1 MIRIRGLKKALNG
14 QQVLDGV
21 DLDVNEEET
30 LVVMGPSGTGKSV
43 LIKHIVG
50 LFDPDEGEVTVDG
63 ISVPD
68 ADAEEIAE
76 VRSRISYVFQ
86 NSALFDS
93 LSVAENIRLGLP
105 QVECDEDPEGC
116 ERKVRESL
124 THVNLEEDVLQ
135 LLPAELSG
143 GMQKR
148 VALARA
154 IVGRKKYVLY
164 DEPTT
169 GLDPVNAARINELIA
184 ALRDEIGVASVVV
197 THDVDSAFYL
207 GDRIAVLSD
216 GRVRA
221 IGTPDELRESD
232 DQAVQQFL
240 TGMRR
245 LTRDRKRTP
254 RDERVTADAAEVP

>member
-1 MIRIRGLKKALNG
+1 MLNE
-14 QQVLDGV
+14 QVVLDGI
-21 DLDVNEEET
+21 DLDVYEEET
-30 LVVMGPSGTGKSV
+30 LVIMGPSGTGKSV

-50 LFDPDEGEVTVDG
+50 LFDPDEGEVVVDG

-68 ADAEEIAE
+68 ADAEEIEE

-93 LSVAENIRLGLP
+93 LSVGENIRLGLP
-105 QVECDEDPEGC
+105 EELCDREPEECG
-116 ERKVRESL
+116 RRVRESL
-124 THVNLEEDVLQ
+124 RHVNLDPSVLP

-154 IVGRKKYVLY
+154 IVGRKKYILY

-184 ALRDEIGVASVVV
+184 ALRDEIGLASVVV
-197 THDVDSAFYL
+197 THDVESAFFL
-207 GDRIAVLSD
+207 GDRIALLSD
-216 GRVRA
+216 GRIRA
-221 IGTPDELRESD
+221 LGTPEELRRSED
-232 DQAVQQFL
+232 AEVQQFL

-245 LTRDRKRTP
+245 LSRTEA
-254 RDERVTADAAEVP
+254 REGAGEARVAAEAT

>member
-1 MIRIRGLKKALNG
+1 MIRIRGLRKILND
-14 QQVLDGV
+14 QVVLDGI
-21 DLDVNEEET
+21 DLDVYEEET

-50 LFDPDEGEVTVDG
+50 LFDPDEGEVVVDG

-68 ADAEEIAE
+68 ADAEEIEE

-93 LSVAENIRLGLP
+93 LTVAENIRLGLARE
-105 QVECDEDPEGC
+105 ECESDPEGC
-116 ERKVRESL
+116 DRKVRESL
-124 THVNLEEDVLQ
+124 THVNLDESVLT

-154 IVGRKKYVLY
+154 IVGRKKYILY

-184 ALRDEIGVASVVV
+184 ALRDEIGLASVVV

-207 GDRIAVLSD
+207 GDRIALLSE
-216 GRVRA
+216 GRIRA
-221 IGTPDELRESD
+221 LGTPDELRASD
-232 DQAVQQFL
+232 DEAVQAFL

-245 LTRDRKRTP
+245 LSRRGATP
-254 RDERVTADAAEVP
+254 GGREPVAAEAS